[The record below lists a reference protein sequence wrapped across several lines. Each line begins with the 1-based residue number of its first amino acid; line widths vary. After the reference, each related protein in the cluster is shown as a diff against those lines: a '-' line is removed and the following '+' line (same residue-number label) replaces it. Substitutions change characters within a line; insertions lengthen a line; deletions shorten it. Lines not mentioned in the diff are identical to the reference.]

1 MSLKPIV
8 VFAALCLAACS
19 DKVASGASEDVGITP
34 LERWQVAGVSQKG
47 PFVTGSTVNVLELDG
62 STLTQTGKIFKSSI
76 RSDKGDF
83 AISGSGLVSQYAMLE
98 VDGYYRNE
106 ITGQVSSGSLVL
118 NAITDLSHREN
129 VNVNLLTHLEF
140 DRVKNLV
147 SQGYSVKKA
156 KDQAERE
163 IISTMA
169 MNESSKKFEDM
180 NIFESGDE
188 NGMLLAVSVLM
199 QSDADVAG
207 LTERMGK
214 FSLDLEQ
221 NGSWN
226 DSLTRTAIADWASR
240 ASEDSTF
247 KNIRKNVLAW
257 GISDT
262 LPNFEKYV
270 DMFWYDNYGLGECTN
285 SNAGDTA
292 VNMNDKSSRFGDIFI
307 CNNERWEYSHRKKS
321 LYKGDF
327 GTLVDARDGRT
338 YKTVQIGDQVWMA
351 ENLKYSYPTN
361 EPLTACL
368 GDLPQYC
375 ENYGRIYSFAAAM
388 DSAGLFGDG
397 GIGCGLSSSLCDLKE
412 SSRGVCPEG
421 WHLPSEDEW
430 TILIATAGG
439 NVTASRTLRSAN
451 DLGSDDYGFNMT
463 SQSVGFWTSSKRK
476 YAGSQFDHVVYLD
489 VNNEQVLSFWPGESN
504 AWFIGRNVRCIKD
517 QESNN

>member
-163 IISTMA
+163 IIVTMA

-180 NIFESGDE
+180 NIFELGDE

-199 QSDADVAG
+199 QSDVDVAG
-207 LTERMGK
+207 LT
-214 FSLDLEQ
+214 
-221 NGSWN
+221 
-226 DSLTRTAIADWASR
+226 
-240 ASEDSTF
+240 
-247 KNIRKNVLAW
+247 
-257 GISDT
+257 
-262 LPNFEKYV
+262 
-270 DMFWYDNYGLGECTN
+270 
-285 SNAGDTA
+285 
-292 VNMNDKSSRFGDIFI
+292 
-307 CNNERWEYSHRKKS
+307 
-321 LYKGDF
+321 
-327 GTLVDARDGRT
+327 
-338 YKTVQIGDQVWMA
+338 
-351 ENLKYSYPTN
+351 
-361 EPLTACL
+361 
-368 GDLPQYC
+368 
-375 ENYGRIYSFAAAM
+375 
-388 DSAGLFGDG
+388 
-397 GIGCGLSSSLCDLKE
+397 
-412 SSRGVCPEG
+412 
-421 WHLPSEDEW
+421 
-430 TILIATAGG
+430 
-439 NVTASRTLRSAN
+439 
-451 DLGSDDYGFNMT
+451 
-463 SQSVGFWTSSKRK
+463 
-476 YAGSQFDHVVYLD
+476 
-489 VNNEQVLSFWPGESN
+489 
-504 AWFIGRNVRCIKD
+504 
-517 QESNN
+517 

>member
-83 AISGSGLVSQYAMLE
+83 AISGAGLVSQYAMLE

-163 IISTMA
+163 IIVTMA

-180 NIFESGDE
+180 NIFELGDE

-199 QSDADVAG
+199 QSDVDVAG

-214 FSLDLEQ
+214 FSLDLET

-226 DSLTRTAIADWASR
+226 DSITRTAIADWASK

-292 VNMNDKSSRFGDIFI
+292 VNMNDKRAFIKAILEHWLTQEMVEPIKRFKLAIRSG
-307 CNNERWEYSHRKKS
+307 W
-321 LYKGDF
+321 
-327 GTLVDARDGRT
+327 
-338 YKTVQIGDQVWMA
+338 
-351 ENLKYSYPTN
+351 P
-361 EPLTACL
+361 
-368 GDLPQYC
+368 
-375 ENYGRIYSFAAAM
+375 RI
-388 DSAGLFGDG
+388 
-397 GIGCGLSSSLCDLKE
+397 
-412 SSRGVCPEG
+412 
-421 WHLPSEDEW
+421 
-430 TILIATAGG
+430 
-439 NVTASRTLRSAN
+439 
-451 DLGSDDYGFNMT
+451 
-463 SQSVGFWTSSKRK
+463 
-476 YAGSQFDHVVYLD
+476 
-489 VNNEQVLSFWPGESN
+489 
-504 AWFIGRNVRCIKD
+504 
-517 QESNN
+517 